1 MVAILK
7 GGARKRSAVFG
18 ISLRLLPETE
28 RSALCP
34 DVVPVAGI
42 EPARHC
48 WQWILSPPRLP
59 VPTHRHSELIIYQA
73 RRFFKPGYKGR
84 NILLDIL
91 PPQCYYNRANARV
104 VELADSLDSGSSVH
118 YARAGSSP
126 ASRTISP
133 GSFGFRGFFVF
144 WRRFLDGGRITENG
158 GGRAPSSLF
167 FSAFGLAYDKCG
179 TGNGRKGCLPFG
191 GGHCTLESG
200 LLCLRSARAW
210 RGK

>member
-1 MVAILK
+1 M
-7 GGARKRSAVFG
+7 
-18 ISLRLLPETE
+18 
-28 RSALCP
+28 
-34 DVVPVAGI
+34 PVAGI

-126 ASRTISP
+126 ASRTSV
-133 GSFGFRGFFVF
+133 GTEFTLFRRLFLPAPAAQESAGPRHVIAQQKTKPKPSAAGPVLRRGTEAAEWMTFF
-144 WRRFLDGGRITENG
+144 
-158 GGRAPSSLF
+158 A
-167 FSAFGLAYDKCG
+167 A
-179 TGNGRKGCLPFG
+179 
-191 GGHCTLESG
+191 
-200 LLCLRSARAW
+200 
-210 RGK
+210 GKK

>member
-34 DVVPVAGI
+34 DAVVPVAGI

-73 RRFFKPGYKGR
+73 RRFFKSGYKGR

-91 PPQCYYNRANARV
+91 PPRCYYNRANARV

-133 GSFGFRGFFVF
+133 GASAPGLFCILAPLFGWRGNYGK
-144 WRRFLDGGRITENG
+144 RR
-158 GGRAPSSLF
+158 RACALLF
-167 FSAFGLAYDKCG
+167 IFSAFGLAYI
-179 TGNGRKGCLPFG
+179 
-191 GGHCTLESG
+191 
-200 LLCLRSARAW
+200 
-210 RGK
+210 

>member
-34 DVVPVAGI
+34 DAVVPVAGI

-73 RRFFKPGYKGR
+73 RCFFKSGYKR
-84 NILLDIL
+84 EKYSLDIL

-133 GSFGFRGFFVF
+133 GASAPGLFCILAPLFGWRGNYGK
-144 WRRFLDGGRITENG
+144 RR
-158 GGRAPSSLF
+158 RACALLF
-167 FSAFGLAYDKCG
+167 IFSAFGLAYI
-179 TGNGRKGCLPFG
+179 
-191 GGHCTLESG
+191 
-200 LLCLRSARAW
+200 
-210 RGK
+210 